1 MVSIKN
7 IEVYV
12 FVKTFIIV
20 GIILS
25 LFIMLVIEKNFSLSF
40 VTSTDDI
47 AQVTRVIDGDTI
59 KIKGG
64 ETVRYIGIDAPET
77 VDPRKPVECFGK
89 EAYLKNKELVEGKMV
104 RLERDISN
112 RDTYQR
118 LLRYVWIGKTLVNA
132 ELVKQGFTYA
142 YSFPPN
148 IKYQNIF
155 IKSQQEALQ
164 KSRGLWRLCEY

>member
-1 MVSIKN
+1 MYAPKN
-7 IEVYV
+7 FLVI
-12 FVKTFIIV
+12 T
-20 GIILS
+20 GIILL
-25 LFIMLVIEKNFSLSF
+25 LFLGIVRFRRSSF
-40 VTSTDDI
+40 KFPIPAPNDNIVK
-47 AQVTRVIDGDTI
+47 VTRVIDGDTI

-77 VDPRKPVECFGK
+77 VDPRKSVECFGK

-118 LLRYVWIGKTLVNA
+118 LLRYVWIGETLVNA
-132 ELVKQGFTYA
+132 ELIKQGFTYA

-155 IKSQQEALQ
+155 IKFQQEALQ

>member
-1 MVSIKN
+1 
-7 IEVYV
+7 
-12 FVKTFIIV
+12 
-20 GIILS
+20 
-25 LFIMLVIEKNFSLSF
+25 MLVIEKNFSLSF
-40 VTSTDDI
+40 VTLTDDI

-118 LLRYVWIGKTLVNA
+118 LLRYVWIGETLVNA

-142 YSFPPN
+142 YSFSPN

-164 KSRGLWRLCEY
+164 KSRGLWRLCEH